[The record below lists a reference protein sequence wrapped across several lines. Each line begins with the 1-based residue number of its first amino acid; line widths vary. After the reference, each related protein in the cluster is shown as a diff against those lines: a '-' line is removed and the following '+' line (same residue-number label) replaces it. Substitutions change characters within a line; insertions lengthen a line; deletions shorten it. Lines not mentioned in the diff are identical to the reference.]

1 MKTIILTLTFTL
13 TSSKTITLC
22 SSQKMEM
29 KKTFSGYVFFMEDGE
44 RISKQN
50 LKKTLEPNKIAF
62 DLFKNSRT
70 KKTVGS
76 ILEFSGGFLI
86 GFPIGQAISYNPE
99 YQNWS
104 LAGIGGGLVIIGTI
118 FSLDADKKTKRA
130 VEIYN
135 SSLDS
140 ASHYKF
146 ESDFEVIAN
155 RNGIGL
161 LISF

>member
-1 MKTIILTLTFTL
+1 MKTIILTVTLTLTF
-13 TSSKTITLC
+13 ITLC

-29 KKTFSGYVFFMEDGE
+29 KKTFSGYVFFKDGE
-44 RISKQN
+44 RISKRN

-99 YQNWS
+99 PNWS

-118 FSLDADKKTKRA
+118 FSLDVIKKTKRA

-135 SSLDS
+135 SSWNS
-140 ASHYKF
+140 ASDYKF
-146 ESDFEVIAN
+146 EPDFEVIAN